1 MSAFALPSII
11 KTWVR
16 NVLSERPLN
25 MDTRSTRAIWHVP
38 SVSVLTGFHC
48 NNNNNN
54 NNNNDNDNDMIIITS
69 LSIGTGLAE
78 SCHAST
84 HGVVWEDAE
93 AKRTS
98 VFSRRGNKAGV
109 AIYSD
114 VCYYLFRITVNKK
127 IKRIAKMFLF
137 PEADR
142 PSLYVKRCWRS
153 HLKFLSLNQSR
164 DVSQTIL
171 KMLV

>member
-1 MSAFALPSII
+1 MKMSAFALPSII

-16 NVLSERPLN
+16 NVLSERPRN

-48 NNNNNN
+48 NINNNNY
-54 NNNNDNDNDMIIITS
+54 DNDNDMIIITS

-84 HGVVWEDAE
+84 HGVVWEDAK

-98 VFSRRGNKAGV
+98 VFSKRGNKAGV

-127 IKRIAKMFLF
+127 IKTHCKDVLI
-137 PEADR
+137 
-142 PSLYVKRCWRS
+142 PSCW
-153 HLKFLSLNQSR
+153 
-164 DVSQTIL
+164 
-171 KMLV
+171 

>member
-1 MSAFALPSII
+1 
-11 KTWVR
+11 
-16 NVLSERPLN
+16 
-25 MDTRSTRAIWHVP
+25 MDTRSTQAIWHVP

-48 NNNNNN
+48 KNNNNNN
-54 NNNNDNDNDMIIITS
+54 NNYDNDNDMIIIITS

-127 IKRIAKMFLF
+127 IKTHCKDVLI
-137 PEADR
+137 
-142 PSLYVKRCWRS
+142 PSC
-153 HLKFLSLNQSR
+153 
-164 DVSQTIL
+164 
-171 KMLV
+171 

>member
-16 NVLSERPLN
+16 NVLSERPRN

-48 NNNNNN
+48 NINNNNY
-54 NNNNDNDNDMIIITS
+54 DNDNDMIIITS

-84 HGVVWEDAE
+84 HGVVWEDAK

-98 VFSRRGNKAGV
+98 VFSKRGNKAGV

-114 VCYYLFRITVNKK
+114 VCYYLFRVTVNKK
-127 IKRIAKMFLF
+127 IKTHCKDVLI
-137 PEADR
+137 
-142 PSLYVKRCWRS
+142 PSCWYRLSLCVKRCWSS

-164 DVSQTIL
+164 DVFQTIP